1 MHLKFMGFGYHL
13 YHKESPRDSL
23 RKNDQILERAI
34 ADQLTRCGNGID
46 KYLLKRDSIA
56 A

>member
-1 MHLKFMGFGYHL
+1 MAFGYHL

-23 RKNDQILERAI
+23 KKNDQILKEAI
-34 ADQLTRCGNGID
+34 DNKLTTCENGID
-46 KYLLKRDSIA
+46 KYLMKRNADVA